1 MTREEILDCVLDTE
15 FGLEWNTEKGKEFR
29 KAIVDLSSVNNFCE
43 IGQYVDEPTPRIYNS
58 ENYNFMEDKQYENYF

>member
-43 IGQYVDEPTPRIYNS
+43 IGQYVDEPTPKIYNS
-58 ENYNFMEDKQYENYF
+58 EN